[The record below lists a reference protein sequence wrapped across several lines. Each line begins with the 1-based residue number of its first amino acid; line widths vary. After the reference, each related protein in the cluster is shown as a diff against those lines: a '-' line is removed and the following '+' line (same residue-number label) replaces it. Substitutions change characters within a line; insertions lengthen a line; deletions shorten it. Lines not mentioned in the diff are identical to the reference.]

1 MIKIDK
7 IKLIVV
13 DDDETWLKAFLQFLT
28 NEPDLFVVGSAS
40 NKEGVLGLVNSHD
53 ADFVLLDLNLDQ
65 KQFEGIEL
73 TKEIHA
79 IKSIKV
85 IVITAYENE
94 NLMIQSLLAG
104 AIDFYPKTKFKDIPN
119 VIRLAYKN
127 ISPVEILLREYYKL
141 QTEIVL
147 KDLSTAE
154 NEVFELLLQ
163 NCSLAQISAKLNKS
177 ESTIKNQ
184 VNSIFK
190 KLDIKNRK
198 QIHTRFS
205 HLIK

>member
-1 MIKIDK
+1 VIKIDK

>member
-1 MIKIDK
+1 M
-7 IKLIVV
+7 